1 MSRKTKEEADLE
13 VEIARSVIQGLPDDK
28 LLASLEFLNKLKEFK
43 RISKLYDTYITGVE
57 TALRNTKNGRMYVS
71 YKIDGTV
78 TGRLSNSGENVL
90 EGRPDDGKIGVSF
103 HTLPREQGEF
113 NIRDYVIAPPGHKFI
128 TIDMKAMELR
138 VLAHVANEKNMIKA
152 FESGID
158 LHDYT
163 TEMVFGKKKSEV
175 SEKQWKLDRQDSKE
189 ASFLTVYG
197 GTENTLAAKRGITV
211 ARAKKVIDNWMAAY
225 PGVPAY
231 MEYVREYI
239 TANKFIKTIFG
250 RKRNLPNI
258 ASPFKGVRNEA
269 FRQGLNFTVQ
279 SPASDILCCGFIG
292 TYNEF
297 KKKKMNAKLAAT
309 VHDSLEIICP
319 DDEVDEVIRIA
330 YHQLVNYP
338 YMREKFNLQLKV
350 PLEIE
355 VEVGTSFGNGK
366 KVDLTSY
373 SLLNH

>member
-1 MSRKTKEEADLE
+1 MSRKTKQEQDLE
-13 VEIARSVIQGLPDDK
+13 LEIARSVIKEMPDDK
-28 LLASLEFLNKLKEFK
+28 LTRALDFLNKLKEFK
-43 RISKLYDTYITGVE
+43 RVTKLYDTYIGGVE
-57 TALRNTKNGRMYVS
+57 IALKNTKNGRMYVS

-90 EGRPDDGKIGVSF
+90 EGRPDEGKIGVSF

-113 NIRDYVIAPPGHKFI
+113 NIRDYVIAPEGYKFI

-138 VLAHVANEKNMIKA
+138 VLAHVANEKNMIRA

-163 TEMVFGKKKSEV
+163 TEMIFGKKKSDV

-197 GTENTLAAKRGITV
+197 GTALTLAGKRGISLE
-211 ARAKKVIDNWMAAY
+211 RAEKVINNWMETY
-225 PGVPAY
+225 PGVKTY
-231 MEYVREYI
+231 MDYVREYI

-258 ASPFKGVRNEA
+258 TSPFKGVRNEA

-279 SPASDILCCGFIG
+279 SPASDILCCGLIG
-292 TYNEF
+292 IYNEF
-297 KKKKMNAKLAAT
+297 KRLKMQAKVVAA
-309 VHDSLEIICP
+309 VHDSAEIICP
-319 DDEVDEVIRIA
+319 ENEADEVIKVA
-330 YHQLVNYP
+330 YNQLVNYP
-338 YMREKFNLQLKV
+338 YMREKFNLSLKV

-373 SLLNH
+373 L